1 MAGLIATAAG
11 VALLAVG
18 LLIMATV
25 GDFAA
30 MPALVI
36 PGLGFVVVGVVL
48 TSAAVIRSQ
57 VVSRWAGAALIVGA
71 GLVLFANEQTEAVL
85 FAAPFGLAWIAVGVA
100 LGQPLHQRRH
110 RDHVGASA

>member
-1 MAGLIATAAG
+1 MIL
-11 VALLAVG
+11 
-18 LLIMATV
+18 
-25 GDFAA
+25 
-30 MPALVI
+30 
-36 PGLGFVVVGVVL
+36 GLGFVVVGVVL
-48 TSAAVIRSQ
+48 TSAAVVRSQ